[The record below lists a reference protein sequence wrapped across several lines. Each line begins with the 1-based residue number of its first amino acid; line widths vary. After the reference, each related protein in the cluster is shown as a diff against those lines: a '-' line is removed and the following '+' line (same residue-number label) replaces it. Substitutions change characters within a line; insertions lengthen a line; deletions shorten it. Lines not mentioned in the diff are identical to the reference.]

1 MACAL
6 SHWSNQ
12 NKLQLFN
19 CRCVFGRK
27 GLDSSPSSFPVSLC
41 GLGKKSLPLSAL
53 GCFIPVGIYREWD
66 LWEEVQRL
74 NADRLTLG
82 HGDEG
87 SKAPMMSGA
96 RGQGMEAGSQ
106 GR

>member
-1 MACAL
+1 MLSLTGTTRINSSCLTADVCLGGRVWTPAPAL
-6 SHWSNQ
+6 
-12 NKLQLFN
+12 
-19 CRCVFGRK
+19 
-27 GLDSSPSSFPVSLC
+27 SLC

-53 GCFIPVGIYREWD
+53 GCFVPVGIYREWD